1 MPISYNAGI
10 LVGLGLV
17 RENGTVIL
25 FFLTHGFVIV
35 IPKDG
40 DLSRPVV

>member
-17 RENGTVIL
+17 RENGTAIL
-25 FFLTHGFVIV
+25 FFLKHGFVIGV
-35 IPKDG
+35 PKG
-40 DLSRPVV
+40 EDLGRPVV